1 MPDTGCTTWC
11 LLALPLGDALE
22 SISKRTS
29 TVEIFADA
37 AHDILEHQ
45 EILFSHNFSISVH
58 SPTTDIN
65 IASVRDSIR
74 EASLLLLEDVCRK
87 SSDMGA
93 RMVVVHPGYSPWLEL
108 MDRSYRSLLRSLESL
123 ALIQDEYGVPV
134 AIENMGGWEVC
145 HFRDP
150 SLIPVIRE
158 FGLSFCLDVG
168 HANINGALPQF
179 LSAGVPDHL
188 HLHDNNGVVDDHLP
202 LGEGNIDFGNVLSM
216 LPSDCLWILEVP
228 HIEWYDRCAAYLSSS
243 GL

>member
-1 MPDTGCTTWC
+1 MREPGCTTWC
-11 LLALPLGDALE
+11 LLDRDLMDALE
-22 SISKRTS
+22 IISRRTT
-29 TVEIFADA
+29 TVEILADA
-37 AHDILEHQ
+37 THDLLDFPE
-45 EILFSHNFSISVH
+45 EICSDNFTLSIH

-65 IASVRDSIR
+65 IASVRESIR
-74 EASLLLLEDVCRK
+74 SASLLLLEDVCRK
-87 SSDMGA
+87 SSDIDA
-93 RMVVVHPGYSPWLEL
+93 RMVVVHPGFTPWLEL

-150 SLIPVIRE
+150 SLIPAIRE
-158 FGLSFCLDVG
+158 CGLSFCLDVG
-168 HANINGALPQF
+168 HANLNGVLQEF

-188 HLHDNNGVVDDHLP
+188 HLHDNHGAVDDHLP
-202 LGEGNIDFGNVLSM
+202 LGEGSIDCRNVLPM

-228 HIEWYDRCAAYLSSS
+228 HIRWYDRCAAYLSSI